1 MCYLILFRMECSVPD
16 RRSGEEKCRIC
27 LSCLKK
33 DPSNRMVLGKAEI
46 RKDFKMKKNWKVFLL
61 GVSLLLLATAC
72 SGKSSKE
79 TARET
84 VGETD
89 QAETTAADRSDK
101 AILDQ
106 DPKSSVTF
114 SFDYDPQQYITF
126 DTSYKDAAFQAED
139 LEVSQDQ
146 IQSEIDDLLTEH
158 EKLEELKDREA
169 MDGDT
174 LELDYTGTIDG
185 ETVYQEKNAKLEL
198 GQSGM
203 VSGFD
208 EGLEGSKAGDQI
220 TLDLEYPSDY
230 GDENLNGKTVHF
242 EITVHHIYMPVTPDY
257 TDDFIRKYTE
267 YESTDAYEAAV
278 KEKLKQSAGEDAVAL
293 WMDTHAQM
301 KDYPR
306 TLLKQ
311 YEQNLMDN
319 LEMEAKYQY
328 QTDLDTVIQKAGYA
342 SREELLKDSED
353 SIKTQIRDDMAYA
366 YIAQKEQI
374 QSTVGDYLSYMETFA
389 QTNDIKD
396 AGELLDVFTE
406 KEMRQ
411 YYMKKLV
418 SDWILSHASIG

>member
-1 MCYLILFRMECSVPD
+1 MCYLTLFRMEGSVPD
-16 RRSGEEKCRIC
+16 RRSGEEKRRIC
-27 LSCLKK
+27 LTCLKK
-33 DPSNRMVLGKAEI
+33 DPSDRMLFGKAEI

-61 GVSLLLLATAC
+61 GISLLLLATAC

-79 TARET
+79 TARQT
-84 VGETD
+84 AGETN
-89 QAETTAADRSDK
+89 QAETTATDRSDK
-101 AILDQ
+101 AILEQ
-106 DPKSSVTF
+106 DPKSRVTF

-158 EKLEELKDREA
+158 EKLEEIKDREA

-208 EGLEGSKAGDQI
+208 EGLEGSKAGDRI

-230 GDENLNGKTVHF
+230 GDESLNGKTVHF
-242 EITVHHIYMPVTPDY
+242 EITVHHVYMPVTPDY
-257 TDDFIRKYTE
+257 TDAFIRKYTE

-293 WMDTHAQM
+293 WVDTHAQM
-301 KDYPR
+301 KDYPQA
-306 TLLKQ
+306 LLKQ
-311 YEQNLMDN
+311 YEQNLIDN

-328 QTDLDTVIQKAGYA
+328 QTDLDTVIRKAGYA
-342 SREELLKDSED
+342 SREEFLKDSED
-353 SIKTQIRDDMAYA
+353 SIKAQIRDDMAYA

-406 KEMRQ
+406 KEMRR

-418 SDWILSHASIG
+418 SDWILSHA